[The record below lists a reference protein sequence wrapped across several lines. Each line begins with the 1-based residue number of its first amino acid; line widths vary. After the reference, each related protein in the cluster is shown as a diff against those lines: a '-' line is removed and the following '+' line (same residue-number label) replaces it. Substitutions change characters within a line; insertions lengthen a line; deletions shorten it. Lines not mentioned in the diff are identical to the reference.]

1 VFAFRD
7 LVTEFCSSEA
17 HDRMEIDMSS
27 LMSNLDKLEA
37 ACPALAEATQAGI
50 GPARSCMERRREQR
64 PNG

>member
-1 VFAFRD
+1 MFAFRD
-7 LVTEFCSSEA
+7 LVREFCSSEA

-50 GPARSCMERRREQR
+50 GPARSCMERLREQR